1 LEIVTNSVAIVLTV
15 LYGVLLSGEFSAL
28 KDRQVLSGIG
38 TRWIGA
44 TVAIHLVALIVRGIE
59 VGSCPVASRWE
70 TLSLLALLIVSMH
83 LVLAGIS
90 RDRSTLIFGIAVT
103 FLLQLGSASFSLG
116 ESNTIPTEIDSISS
130 LHAFTAWIGV
140 AGVSTAGIHGVLWLL
155 LKRSIKTGQFGIL
168 FHRLSSLES
177 LSRLIRLATVIATV
191 SLVITMISA
200 VFLGEVLTWST
211 GPVKSI
217 SLALALL
224 FGVLALVP
232 RSTGTVTAWRAW
244 ISVTGLGG
252 VVFIIVW
259 IIRFGPHA

>member
-1 LEIVTNSVAIVLTV
+1 MEIVTNSVAIVLTV

-168 FHRLSSLES
+168 FHRLS
-177 LSRLIRLATVIATV
+177 T
-191 SLVITMISA
+191 LV
-200 VFLGEVLTWST
+200 
-211 GPVKSI
+211 
-217 SLALALL
+217 
-224 FGVLALVP
+224 
-232 RSTGTVTAWRAW
+232 
-244 ISVTGLGG
+244 
-252 VVFIIVW
+252 
-259 IIRFGPHA
+259 